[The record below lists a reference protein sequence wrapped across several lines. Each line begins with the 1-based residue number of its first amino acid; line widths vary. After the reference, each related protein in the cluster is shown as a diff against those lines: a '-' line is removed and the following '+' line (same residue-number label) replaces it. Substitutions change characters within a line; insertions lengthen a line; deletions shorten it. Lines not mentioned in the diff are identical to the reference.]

1 MKKRQLALLA
11 VLNLTAC
18 TSEAK
23 GDIKLG
29 EQKAQTCAAC
39 HGAKGVSVVA
49 SYPNLAGQKEQYL
62 IKQLKDF
69 KTKVRNDPVMTVMAM
84 PLSEQDIK
92 NISAYYA
99 SLDPRGQ

>member
-1 MKKRQLALLA
+1 MKKLQFALFA
-11 VLNLTAC
+11 AFNLVAC
-18 TSEAK
+18 TSDAK

-39 HGAKGVSVVA
+39 HGAKGVSVIPT
-49 SYPNLAGQKEQYL
+49 YPNLAGQKEQYL

-69 KTKVRNDPVMTVMAM
+69 KTKMRNDPVMTVMAM
-84 PLSEQDIK
+84 PLTDEDII

-99 SLDPRGQ
+99 SLDPSGK